1 VVVWCVWS
9 GCPIDPRPLVNPPVP
24 LFSMPTVVR
33 TYLVED
39 SAVIRE
45 NLIATL
51 EDLTP
56 VRVVG
61 TAADEPTAVRWL
73 TQARGDVDLVIVDLF
88 LDRGSGLGVLRAAQ
102 NLASRHRTIVLS
114 NFASPEIQRACLA
127 LGADRVFDKS
137 HDIDALLLYCCG
149 LESLPA

>member
-1 VVVWCVWS
+1 VS
-9 GCPIDPRPLVNPPVP
+9 RAAENPTVP
-24 LFSMPTVVR
+24 LFSMPPAVR
-33 TYLVED
+33 TYLVDD

-56 VRVVG
+56 VRMVG

-73 TQARGDVDLVIVDLF
+73 TQSRGDVDLVIVDLF

-102 NLASRHRTIVLS
+102 ALAHRHRMIVLS
-114 NFASPEIQRACLA
+114 NYASPEIQRACLA
-127 LGADRVFDKS
+127 LGAERVFDKS

-149 LESLPA
+149 LSGLPA